1 MTSELDTTMAKMN
14 KGFLE
19 WAEKTNRESYIQADE
34 YVKDL
39 RAIYDDAIERL
50 DGKILGHLNKIETE
64 EGLSLAD
71 AKKWMSIEDSK
82 KATDSLKNFIRQSE
96 MFKIDPSLEQ
106 ELRMMSRRVRISYL
120 QGMELELKKS
130 VASLM
135 DTEQKKLFA
144 HLSKSYENKYYKDL
158 YGLSRIAG
166 EKPITKVDPRALDRL
181 IRRPWCLDGKTI
193 GDRLS
198 QRQVQNINNLR
209 TILGRSLATGLNQKE
224 TIKEVS
230 KTLGRSLRSAS
241 VLVHTETASIIEQA
255 SMDAYKEYGI
265 DQYQITATLDLRT
278 SEICQEMDGKVFN
291 TKDKVQGINFPPF
304 HPNCRTTTVPY
315 FDDEIQREMDKEVG
329 RMARHPV
336 SGRSKKVYGVKDYKD
351 WEKKY
356 IKHDKRFNK
365 GYNSN
370 KGIGAKQG
378 KIDIEIDKFTNCL
391 IDNRTNKEVD
401 TYVKPIQK
409 HIRNIK
415 AWNFNWNKTIDEG
428 YDVFSLKVVG
438 SDDVQGLVA
447 TKLDPSGGV
456 YINLVESARHNRG
469 KDRDYTGVGAHLFA
483 IACKEAKD
491 KGQDFVFFD
500 AKTNLI
506 DYYRKKLGAVQIGS
520 SQRMFIDSEAFEKL
534 ISTYF
539 KEGI

>member
-1 MTSELDTTMAKMN
+1 MTSEMDTTMAKMN

-64 EGLSLAD
+64 EGLSLAE

-82 KATDSLKNFIRQSE
+82 KATDSLKDFIRQSE

-166 EKPITKVDPRALDRL
+166 ERPITKVDPRALDRL

-198 QRQVQNINNLR
+198 QRQAQNISNLK
-209 TILGRSLATGLNQKE
+209 TILGRSLATGLNQRE
-224 TIKEVS
+224 TIKEIS

-278 SEICQEMDGKVFN
+278 SEICQGMDGKVFN

-315 FDDEIQREMDKEVG
+315 FDDDIQREMDKEVG
-329 RMARHPV
+329 RMTRNPV
-336 SGRSKKVYGVKDYKD
+336 SGKSIRIHDDMTYEKWYNKYVESNPKAMAKEKAWKNRFSDKKQHARYREVLGDRVPRSFKKFQNLKYTDNKSWDKIQDNYYVKSNINNGVFGTKINDNMQKPHNYSTRASDKSYLLENIDAQKLFNKYAGTGIVRKDRHGRTHVEICVADKNIGYARWAGKKTNMFAIHHSKKRTHIIPYI
-351 WEKKY
+351 EK
-356 IKHDKRFNK
+356 
-365 GYNSN
+365 G
-370 KGIGAKQG
+370 
-378 KIDIEIDKFTNCL
+378 E
-391 IDNRTNKEVD
+391 
-401 TYVKPIQK
+401 
-409 HIRNIK
+409 
-415 AWNFNWNKTIDEG
+415 
-428 YDVFSLKVVG
+428 
-438 SDDVQGLVA
+438 
-447 TKLDPSGGV
+447 
-456 YINLVESARHNRG
+456 
-469 KDRDYTGVGAHLFA
+469 
-483 IACKEAKD
+483 
-491 KGQDFVFFD
+491 
-500 AKTNLI
+500 
-506 DYYRKKLGAVQIGS
+506 
-520 SQRMFIDSEAFEKL
+520 
-534 ISTYF
+534 
-539 KEGI
+539 